1 MLDFTKEPSPYGF
14 ITIGVEREE
23 HAKEILAL
31 VGIEVD
37 ELIHWSSLSADWICK
52 HNDLTNGGAY
62 GVSEI
67 MITSDCLLPYVQKLQ
82 KDQKLVAIMTGV
94 TVMMEEPNTNIG
106 IFGNINRPKRLEQF
120 PEKIWFLS
128 KHALEIRHGVLLN
141 LRDGTGAFNAGSY
154 VLSDS
159 LKHEYKLDQFK
170 VLCALDPKLIIE
182 PVTDPVEVAA
192 LIEDMAQKTKL
203 PKIGMMLVET
213 DNKDLARYGAAI
225 LGWDHT
231 SWIKNDRDLEASCVD
246 LQTLRHD
253 LVKARDS
260 LVLACTRH
268 PRTEH
273 FRHRQLEQQVEV
285 VLRVEDD
292 NFVIGKWR
300 GNATENQN
308 VQRHI
313 DVHKPK
319 LQEYL
324 RLIASIDH
332 SPINITVE
340 MRNGILSTWLSKN
353 IKSF

>member
-1 MLDFTKEPSPYGF
+1 MLDFTKEPSPYGY

-37 ELIHWSSLSADWICK
+37 ELIHWSSLSAGWLASLGISQESDTI
-52 HNDLTNGGAY
+52 HRIRA
-62 GVSEI
+62 I
-67 MITSDCLLPYVQKLQ
+67 SDCLTHYVQKLQ

-94 TVMMEEPNTNIG
+94 TLMVEDPNTNIG

-141 LRDGTGAFNAGSY
+141 LRDATGAFNAGSY

-159 LKHEYKLDQFK
+159 LKREYEEDQYK
-170 VLCALDPKLIIE
+170 VLCVKYPQFIIE
-182 PVTDPVEVAA
+182 PLTDNVEIAA
-192 LIEDMAQKTKL
+192 LLEAMAQKEIKL
-203 PKIGMMLVET
+203 PKIGMLLVET
-213 DNKDLARYGAAI
+213 DNRDLARYGAAI

-231 SWIKNDRDLEASCVD
+231 SWIKNDRDLEASCAD
-246 LQTLRHD
+246 LQKVRHD
-253 LVKARDS
+253 LIKTRDS
-260 LVLACTRH
+260 LVFACTRN
-268 PRTEH
+268 PRTEL
-273 FRHRQLEQQVEV
+273 FRHPQLEQQVEV
-285 VLRVEDD
+285 VLRIEGD
-292 NFVIGKWR
+292 NFIIGKLR
-300 GNATENQN
+300 ATATETQTA
-308 VQRHI
+308 QRHI
-313 DVHKPK
+313 DAHKPK

-324 RLIASIDH
+324 RLIASVDH

-353 IKSF
+353 IKPL